1 MNRMICSSCLS
12 GVLLALCLPVQAE
25 RADREKP
32 IHLEADRLS
41 LDDLNKVQTL
51 EGNAVLIQG
60 TTELRTAR
68 LVVTQDAD
76 GFQKAVATGGANG
89 LARFRQK
96 RDGVDEYVEGE
107 AERIEYDARSDTTQF
122 FNRAWVRSGQD
133 EVRGRYISYDAI
145 NEKFLVTTAGGT
157 TKNATGEGQARVRA
171 IIQPKAKGDGAAET
185 KKEPLNLKPSARVAP
200 RTD

>member
-1 MNRMICSSCLS
+1 MNKTICSSCLS
-12 GVLLALCLPVQAE
+12 GVLVAVCLPAHAE
-25 RADREKP
+25 RADRDKP

-76 GFQKAVATGGANG
+76 GFQKATATGGANG

-145 NEKFLVTTAGGT
+145 NEKFLVTTGAGT
-157 TKNATGEGQARVRA
+157 TKTASGEAQARVRA
-171 IIQPKAKGDGAAET
+171 IIQPKAKGDAAAET
-185 KKEPLNLKPSARVAP
+185 KKEPLNLKPAARVAP
-200 RTD
+200 RSD

>member
-1 MNRMICSSCLS
+1 MNKTICSACLS
-12 GVLLALCLPVQAE
+12 GVLVAVSPPALAE

-76 GFQKAVATGGANG
+76 GFQKATASGGANG

-145 NEKFLVTTAGGT
+145 NEKFLVTTGAGT
-157 TKNATGEGQARVRA
+157 TKTASGEAQARVRA
-171 IIQPKAKGDGAAET
+171 IIQPKAKGDAATET
-185 KKEPLNLKPSARVAP
+185 RKEPLNLKPAARVAP
-200 RTD
+200 RND

>member
-1 MNRMICSSCLS
+1 MNTTICSACLS
-12 GVLLALCLPVQAE
+12 GVLVAVSLPALAE

-76 GFQKAVATGGANG
+76 GFQKATATGGGNG

-122 FNRAWVRSGQD
+122 FNRAWVRSGPD

-145 NEKFLVTTAGGT
+145 NEKFLVTTGSGT
-157 TKNATGEGQARVRA
+157 TKTATGEGQARVRA
-171 IIQPKAKGDGAAET
+171 IIQPKAKGDAAAET
-185 KKEPLNLKPSARVAP
+185 RKEPLNLKPAARVAP
-200 RTD
+200 RSD